1 MHPKAVPMKTRAL
14 MTVLLAAASLM
25 AGCASMGGGGGTAV
39 APEPAKPIDVARFF
53 TGRWYEIAR
62 TPLGLTK
69 NCVAG
74 TTDYTPGPDGS
85 LIDHDACR
93 MDTPDGKVRH
103 FDGPLT
109 ILNPGMNNKVRVD
122 YTLFGFVPVHVT
134 YWMLDHGDDYQWF
147 LVATPDFKNVSMFT
161 RDPRPPQS
169 EVDRLTARAKAL
181 GYDTSKWEFP
191 AEFAPGQS

>member
-1 MHPKAVPMKTRAL
+1 MKTRHLTSAIL
-14 MTVLLAAASLM
+14 CAAALLG
-25 AGCASMGGGGGTAV
+25 GCASMDGGAGSAAV

-74 TTDYTPGPDGS
+74 TTDYVTGPDGV
-85 LIDHDACR
+85 LVDHDACR

-103 FDGPLT
+103 FNGPVT
-109 ILNPGMNNKVRVD
+109 ILNPGVNNKVRVD
-122 YTLFGFVPVHVT
+122 YTLFGFVPIHVT
-134 YWMLDHGDDYQWF
+134 YWMLDHGDDYNWF

-169 EVDRLTARAKAL
+169 EVDSLTARAKAL
-181 GYDTSKWEFP
+181 GYDTSKWEYP
-191 AEFAPGQS
+191 AEFPAGQS

>member
-1 MHPKAVPMKTRAL
+1 MRRH
-14 MTVLLAAASLM
+14 LLAGALAATAILG
-25 AGCASMGGGGGTAV
+25 AGCASMGDTGTAV
-39 APEPAKPIDVARFF
+39 APEPAKPIDMARFY

-74 TTDYTPGPDGS
+74 TTDYVTGPDGGVV
-85 LIDHDACR
+85 DHDACR

-103 FDGPLT
+103 FNGPLT
-109 ILNPGMNNKVRVD
+109 VLNPGANNKVRVD

-134 YWMLDHGDDYQWF
+134 YWMLDHGDDYSWF

-169 EVDRLTARAKAL
+169 EVDMLTARAKAL
-181 GYDTSKWEFP
+181 GYDTSKWEYP
-191 AEFAPGQS
+191 AEFPPGQS